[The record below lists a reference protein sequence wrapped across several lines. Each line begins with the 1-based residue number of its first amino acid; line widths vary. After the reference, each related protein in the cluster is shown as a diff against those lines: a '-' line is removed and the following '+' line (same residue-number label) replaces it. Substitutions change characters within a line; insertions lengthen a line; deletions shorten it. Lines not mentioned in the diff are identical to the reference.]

1 MTSGAGRGPAKGNK
15 RSTARLA
22 AVQALYQ
29 MDLSGSDVSQTIAE
43 FEAHRIGR
51 EVDGDVYAAADV
63 QFFRDLV
70 GGVVRE
76 QRSIDP
82 TIDQL
87 LAEGWPLS
95 RIDSTLRQILRA
107 GAFELTSRLDVPA
120 KAAISEYVDVARAFF
135 EGGDEP
141 KIVNAVLDR
150 MARAARPFEF
160 GAERPQ

>member
-1 MTSGAGRGPAKGNK
+1 MKTPGALPAKGNK

-29 MDLSGSDVSQTIAE
+29 MDVSGSDVGATIAE
-43 FEAHRIGR
+43 FEAYRIGR
-51 EVDGDVYAAADV
+51 EVDGAHYGAADL

-76 QRSIDP
+76 QRAIDPSIDGA
-82 TIDQL
+82 

-107 GAFELTSRLDVPA
+107 GVFELTNRLDVPA

-135 EGGDEP
+135 EDGDEP

-150 MARAARPFEF
+150 LARSARPFEF
-160 GAERPQ
+160 GGPRPS

>member
-1 MTSGAGRGPAKGNK
+1 MRAAGQGPAKGNK

-29 MDLSGSDVSQTIAE
+29 MDLSGSDVGATIAE
-43 FEAHRIGR
+43 FEAYRLGR
-51 EVDGDVYAAADV
+51 EVEGAQYGAADV

-76 QRSIDP
+76 QRDIDP
-82 TIDQL
+82 RIDRA
-87 LAEGWPLS
+87 LADGWPLS

-107 GAFELTSRLDVPA
+107 GTFEITSRLDVPA

-135 EGGDEP
+135 EDGDEP

-150 MARAARPFEF
+150 LARSARPFEF
-160 GAERPQ
+160 GAPRPS